1 MPLRAVAQAFGG
13 DVNFDNDSRVITIK
27 LGSTTMIMT
36 PGSQSYTVNGKAK
49 TTDAAP
55 YIIADAGR
63 TMVPFRVIG
72 EELGYDVEA
81 ISRPDGTTSGVV
93 FEAK

>member
-1 MPLRAVAQAFGG
+1 M
-13 DVNFDNDSRVITIK
+13 S
-27 LGSTTMIMT
+27 
-36 PGSQSYTVNGKAK
+36 PGSKTYTVNGTTK
-49 TTDAAP
+49 TTDVAP

-72 EELGYDVEA
+72 EELGYNVDA
-81 ISRPDGTTSGVV
+81 ISRPDGTTSGVL